1 MAAEFGME
9 VVGLKE
15 ALKELNDIDKK
26 LRRQVT
32 KDFKEIVQPVIQEA
46 YGRMPVDPPLSGM
59 KYSWKGK
66 SGKEIMH
73 WQSMMVRK
81 NLKAF
86 TSGKKIRDTGLGF
99 KQNVGVFGI
108 RWGGTQA
115 TIFDMA
121 RKGDLSQQLSRRFGE
136 PSRVLYR
143 AYEVKRPEV
152 EGELKAL
159 VSRVMRQVGRGGNI

>member
-1 MAAEFGME
+1 
-9 VVGLKE
+9 
-15 ALKELNDIDKK
+15 
-26 LRRQVT
+26 
-32 KDFKEIVQPVIQEA
+32 
-46 YGRMPVDPPLSGM
+46 M

-121 RKGDLSQQLSRRFGE
+121 RKGDLSQQLTRRFGE

-143 AYEVKRPEV
+143 AYEVKQAEV

-159 VSRVMRQVGRGGNI
+159 VSRVMRSVGRGGNI